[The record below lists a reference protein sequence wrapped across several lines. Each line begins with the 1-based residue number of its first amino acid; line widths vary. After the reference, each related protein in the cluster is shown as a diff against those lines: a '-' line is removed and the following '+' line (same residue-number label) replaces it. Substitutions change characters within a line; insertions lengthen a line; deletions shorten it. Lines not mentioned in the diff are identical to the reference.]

1 MEVTYKGSKYPDIR
15 PDGLA
20 VCTRGKTV
28 WSAFIEAKAE
38 KSIIR
43 PEQIQDYVKLA
54 DLAEVDAIITIS
66 NEFAREPDE
75 LPYHLTQN
83 KRRSKGVFHFAW
95 ADIRTFLELEK
106 ASGTLADAEQYV
118 LKQCLEYFWDDVSGI
133 QTYDAMP
140 ETWAAFV
147 ESSST
152 ALGFNSKVKGFSE
165 IIAAWQQERRDLC
178 SKLTRRLGGQV
189 QLRHDAGVRA
199 NEEMRLMMDRKNLAD
214 DYVLTAQYYFRSS
227 KTSMKICADL
237 RACRI
242 TATLEIPLPEN
253 KGAKAMATW
262 LSQCLGETPQ
272 PDLTLVFDWPR
283 KNNDISLAVSDFLAE
298 PTLVSDQR
306 KDAPRSIQAIISKH
320 DVRRFKGRKAFIA
333 ETEQIISRLI
343 DQGLSAKWIR

>member
-1 MEVTYKGSKYPDIR
+1 MKCMEDLAAAPNRPRLIPNFKQTERRLLSVFMALLELSPTIRGSFFTKCGFRSARVSTYESAMEVTYKGSKYPDIR

-165 IIAAWQQERRDLC
+165 IIAA
-178 SKLTRRLGGQV
+178 
-189 QLRHDAGVRA
+189 
-199 NEEMRLMMDRKNLAD
+199 
-214 DYVLTAQYYFRSS
+214 
-227 KTSMKICADL
+227 
-237 RACRI
+237 
-242 TATLEIPLPEN
+242 
-253 KGAKAMATW
+253 
-262 LSQCLGETPQ
+262 
-272 PDLTLVFDWPR
+272 
-283 KNNDISLAVSDFLAE
+283 
-298 PTLVSDQR
+298 
-306 KDAPRSIQAIISKH
+306 
-320 DVRRFKGRKAFIA
+320 
-333 ETEQIISRLI
+333 
-343 DQGLSAKWIR
+343 